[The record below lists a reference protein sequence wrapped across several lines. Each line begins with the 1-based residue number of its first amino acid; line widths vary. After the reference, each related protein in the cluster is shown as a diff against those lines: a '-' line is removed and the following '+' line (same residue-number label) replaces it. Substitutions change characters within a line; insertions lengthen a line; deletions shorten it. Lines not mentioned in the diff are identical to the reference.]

1 MIYKGNPVSAGIA
14 IGSAFVYDPKILTA
28 PEDAPVLPM
37 ECELERYENAVQAA
51 QAKLREIQA
60 AFTGKDDDK
69 AEIFSAH
76 LDMVDDEEL
85 LARVRQVLDELPE
98 KCREVCLLRFVE
110 GYKYA
115 EIAVRLD
122 MNENTVKAQLHRGME
137 RLKQAFAAYDYVLVL
152 CALGRIFMDR

>member
-69 AEIFSAH
+69 AEIF
-76 LDMVDDEEL
+76 MPVP
-85 LARVRQVLDELPE
+85 VRQRRWNRYTSGMQICWQPWMMILWC
-98 KCREVCLLRFVE
+98 KGRMTCWMCS
-110 GYKYA
+110 
-115 EIAVRLD
+115 
-122 MNENTVKAQLHRGME
+122 RGSC
-137 RLKQAFAAYDYVLVL
+137 ASYLVPWN
-152 CALGRIFMDR
+152 RIFPGWMAR

>member
-76 LDMVDDEEL
+76 LDMVDDEEISEEIRS
-85 LARVRQVLDELPE
+85 AIHAGTGAAKAVESVR
-98 KCREVCLLRFVE
+98 
-110 GYKYA
+110 
-115 EIAVRLD
+115 
-122 MNENTVKAQLHRGME
+122 
-137 RLKQAFAAYDYVLVL
+137 AA
-152 CALGRIFMDR
+152 ASAAAASPQ